1 MAAKGPEIMVELTS
15 FGDLKKEC
23 SCPSDEGPETM
34 DAWWWFVR
42 LWIMF
47 HSGCC

>member
-1 MAAKGPEIMVELTS
+1 MATKGPEIMVELTS

-23 SCPSDEGPETM
+23 SCLSDEGPETV
-34 DAWWWFVR
+34 DVWWWLVR